1 MLRIASL
8 IISTFA
14 LAFLLVTG
22 GARVAAAA
30 ADEIAIG
37 AGERG
42 GPTYS
47 LGRGICRLITRKS
60 DSKGCSLL
68 PLSRGDAPESYTNLV
83 NVRNGA
89 ADFGLARSDWQYFA
103 VTGTGPVRYAH
114 EKLDSLRSVFS
125 LHAQPVTLVARRDA
139 GINSLDDLK
148 GKRVNIG
155 RRLTETRSSADMVMK
170 AKKWSPKDFTLL
182 EELTGKEQTL
192 AFCNDRVQAI
202 FLVDT
207 HPNEAVEQVM
217 RLCNAVLVDLS
228 GAAIDALLASKPY
241 LAKTSIAAG
250 TYPGM
255 TAPVATFGST
265 ITVVTSVDTSEDV
278 VYGFVKTIFDN
289 LSELKKLHPAMRGL
303 DPANM
308 VRSGMTAPLHRGA
321 ERYFREQGLM

>member
-1 MLRIASL
+1 MLRIAGF

-14 LAFLLVTG
+14 LAFFLVTG
-22 GARVAAAA
+22 SARAAE
-30 ADEIAIG
+30 EIAIG

-42 GPTYS
+42 SPTYS

-60 DSKGCSLL
+60 DGQGCSLL

-103 VTGTGPVRYAH
+103 ITGTGPVQYAH
-114 EKLDSLRSVFS
+114 EKLDTLRSVFS

-139 GINSLDDLK
+139 GITSLDDLR

-155 RRLTETRSSADMVMK
+155 RRFTKTRISADMVMK
-170 AKKWSPKDFTLL
+170 AKKLSPKDFSLL

-192 AFCNDRVQAI
+192 AFCHDRVQAI
-202 FLVDT
+202 FLVNT
-207 HPNEAVEQVM
+207 HPNEVVEQVM
-217 RLCNAVLVDLS
+217 KLCNGVLVDLS
-228 GAAIDALLASKPY
+228 GAAIDGLLASNPY

-255 TAPVATFGST
+255 AAPVATFGST
-265 ITVVTSVDTSEDV
+265 LTVVTSADAPDDL

-289 LSELKKLHPAMRGL
+289 LSDLKKLHPAMRGL
-303 DPANM
+303 DPASM
-308 VRSGMTAPLHRGA
+308 IRSGTTAPLHPGA